1 MNDQPVFRIV
11 RRRAKP
17 GCAPAYEAL
26 IRAMFED
33 ACRFPGYL
41 SAKLVPPE
49 SPDGEYQIIQHFA
62 TEAEMARWNASAE
75 RASWL
80 EKLASVAEGDP
91 EYRLL
96 NGLDAWFAPA
106 AVPVGK
112 TPSRLRMTFVSWMG
126 IYPTV
131 AFLLTFVAPHL
142 GFLPSLLR
150 IAVIT
155 VLVAILMS
163 YVIMPRLTRWLGWWL
178 RR

>member
-1 MNDQPVFRIV
+1 MSDQTVFRMV

-17 GCAPAYEAL
+17 GCTQAYEAL

-33 ACRFPGYL
+33 ARRFPGYL
-41 SAKLVPPE
+41 SAKLIPPE
-49 SPDGEYQIIQHFA
+49 TPDGEYQIIQQFS
-62 TEAEMARWNASAE
+62 TESEMDRWSRSEE
-75 RASWL
+75 RASWM
-80 EKLASVAEGDP
+80 EKLAPVAEGDP
-91 EYRLL
+91 EYRIL

-112 TPSRLRMTFVSWMG
+112 TPPRWRMTFLSWVG

-131 AFLLTFVAPHL
+131 AFLLTFIAPHL
-142 GFLPSLLR
+142 EFLSSMMR

-155 VLVAILMS
+155 MLVAILMS

>member
-1 MNDQPVFRIV
+1 
-11 RRRAKP
+11 
-17 GCAPAYEAL
+17 
-26 IRAMFED
+26 MFED
-33 ACRFPGYL
+33 ARRFPGYL

-62 TEAEMARWNASAE
+62 TEAEMEGWNASEE
-75 RASWL
+75 RALWL
-80 EKLASVAEGDP
+80 EKLAAVAEGDP

-112 TPSRLRMTFVSWMG
+112 VPSRLRMTLLSWLG

-131 AFLLTFVAPHL
+131 AFLLTFIAPHL
-142 GFLPSLLR
+142 DFLPTLLR

>member
-1 MNDQPVFRIV
+1 MNDQTVLRIV

-17 GCAPAYEAL
+17 GCSAAYEAL

-33 ACRFPGYL
+33 ARRFPGYL

-49 SPDGEYQIIQHFA
+49 SSDGEYQIIQHFS
-62 TEAEMARWNASAE
+62 TEAEMANWNASKE

-80 EKLASVAEGDP
+80 EKIASVAEGDP
-91 EYRLL
+91 EYRFL
-96 NGLDAWFAPA
+96 NGLDAWFAQ
-106 AVPVGK
+106 AVLLVGK
-112 TPSRLRMTFVSWMG
+112 APPRLKMTFVSWLG

-131 AFLLTFVAPHL
+131 AFLLTFIAPHL
-142 GFLPSLLR
+142 ESLHPLLR
-150 IAVIT
+150 IGVIT
-155 VLVAILMS
+155 ILVAILMS